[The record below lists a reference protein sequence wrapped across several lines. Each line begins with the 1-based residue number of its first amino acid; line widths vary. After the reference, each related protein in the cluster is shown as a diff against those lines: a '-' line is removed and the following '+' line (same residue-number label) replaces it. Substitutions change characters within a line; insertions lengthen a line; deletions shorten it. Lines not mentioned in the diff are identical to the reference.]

1 MPAEETIPKAGLYHV
16 NAWLVDILAV
26 SPVGL
31 HQRHQDISWATRA
44 FCAITWAAMLFP
56 WLDIQV
62 SVSSFTIQ
70 TDEFLTY
77 T

>member
-1 MPAEETIPKAGLYHV
+1 
-16 NAWLVDILAV
+16 
-26 SPVGL
+26 
-31 HQRHQDISWATRA
+31 
-44 FCAITWAAMLFP
+44 MLFP